1 MDVADN
7 TGKVLE
13 GLTEEID
20 KVNDIAV
27 DMAAITEEQAASS
40 QEVLATTV
48 SVDQLVAKTKEKSA
62 GIQKGTEALHIA
74 SSDLNREMQYFAI

>member
-40 QEVLATTV
+40 QEVPATTV

>member
-48 SVDQLVAKTKEKSA
+48 SVDQLVAKTKEKA
-62 GIQKGTEALHIA
+62 PAYK
-74 SSDLNREMQYFAI
+74 RERKLYTSLLRI

>member
-48 SVDQLVAKTKEKSA
+48 SVDQSVAKTKEKSA